1 VVAGSSIAITLC
13 NSFYVV
19 AIDVRQHFEAVTGSE
34 EWRVLTGGWR
44 MAVARS
50 DILFRGEY
58 LEL

>member
-1 VVAGSSIAITLC
+1 
-13 NSFYVV
+13 VV